1 MQATAD
7 MASASE
13 AAAVAKAAREEQKK
27 QKMAK
32 TAMRYP
38 FWFGGSASSFA
49 ACVTHPLDLGEL
61 SPRAPTLA
69 PSSLMLTG
77 LLLSQGTR

>member
-7 MASASE
+7 NMAPASE
-13 AAAVAKAAREEQKK
+13 AAALAKAAREEQKK

-49 ACVTHPLDLGEL
+49 ACVTHPLDLGEFFPCL
-61 SPRAPTLA
+61 PRVH
-69 PSSLMLTG
+69 SC
-77 LLLSQGTR
+77 